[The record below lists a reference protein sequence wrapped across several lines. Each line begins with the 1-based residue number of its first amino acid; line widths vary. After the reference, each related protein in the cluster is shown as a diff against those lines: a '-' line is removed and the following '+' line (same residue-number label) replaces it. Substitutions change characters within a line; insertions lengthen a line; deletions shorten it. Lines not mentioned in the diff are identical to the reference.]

1 MRKSKILPHFFY
13 QNSMRKI
20 LVDMIVVIIASVFVF
35 GILPEAVT
43 FFSLASSH
51 TTFMQKLIHSVLACV
66 CVFVFRILLMVYK
79 QPWDHTKTICFI
91 HIIVADAMA
100 FIVFYVIAEFALKS
114 VYPFLL
120 ELSLFALIDIITLF
134 YRLFYKGLSEE
145 YKFTEQ

>member
-1 MRKSKILPHFFY
+1 MKNPKILPLFFHRC
-13 QNSMRKI
+13 SMRKI
-20 LVDMIVVIIASVFVF
+20 LADMIVVIIACVFVF
-35 GILPEAVT
+35 GILPEAVA

-51 TTFMQKLIHSVLACV
+51 TTFMQKLIHSALACV

-100 FIVFYVIAEFALKS
+100 GVIFYVISELTLKS

-145 YKFTEQ
+145 YTFTEQ